1 MTTLR
6 RFCCDDLLSFNRVNL
21 DVFTET
27 CPPPPPPPLSTCSPL
42 PDILPHS
49 LVTTALLM
57 TRTNRYN
64 MGFYLTYLAKWPEY
78 CITAEGPAGNIT
90 GYILG
95 KAEGEGTNWHGHVTA
110 VTVEPDYRRQG
121 LAKKLMDLLEDVT
134 ETVHDGY
141 FVDLFVRVSNHLAVG
156 MYRKFG
162 YSVYRRVIGY
172 YSGDEDAYG
181 EESPPHPTPHLY
193 DNVYPPRIT
202 SAGGVVCHARKEST
216 LPAEAQGLGDT
227 TQAASPH

>member
-1 MTTLR
+1 MTTIR
-6 RFCCDDLLSFNRVNL
+6 RFCCDDLLSFNKVNL

-27 CPPPPPPPLSTCSPL
+27 
-42 PDILPHS
+42 
-49 LVTTALLM
+49 
-57 TRTNRYN
+57 YN
-64 MGFYLTYLAKWPEY
+64 LGFYLTYLAKWPEY
-78 CITAEGPAGNIT
+78 CLAAEGPSGNVL

-134 ETVHDGY
+134 EKVHDGY
-141 FVDLFVRVSNHLAVG
+141 FVDLFVRVSNHLAVK
-156 MYRKFG
+156 MYQKFG

-181 EESPPHPTPHLY
+181 EMHASTGRWPRPACPPLQL
-193 DNVYPPRIT
+193 
-202 SAGGVVCHARKEST
+202 SSLA
-216 LPAEAQGLGDT
+216 AQH
-227 TQAASPH
+227 SV